1 MESDLPGVSVSQVAQ
16 ARIVTGLLFRWRV
29 QFGVAQN
36 RREACARHAD
46 SWYAGGRP
54 CCAISCRPNAEE
66 QNHDHSG
73 GGKSASGARLH

>member
-1 MESDLPGVSVSQVAQ
+1 MTVATKEDAAPAHRFFSDEQKRAIAMESDLPGVSVSQVAQ

-46 SWYAGGRP
+46 
-54 CCAISCRPNAEE
+54 
-66 QNHDHSG
+66 
-73 GGKSASGARLH
+73 